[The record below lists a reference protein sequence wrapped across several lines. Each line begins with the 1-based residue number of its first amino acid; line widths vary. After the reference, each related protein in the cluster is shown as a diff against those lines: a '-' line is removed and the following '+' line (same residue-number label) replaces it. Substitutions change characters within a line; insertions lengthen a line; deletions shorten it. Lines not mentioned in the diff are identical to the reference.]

1 MSGTLEALQRQF
13 AAGVLGDAPAI
24 LHALRTHGG
33 FDAAQ
38 RFEVYRHAYRARLV
52 DALTDSFAHSARYL
66 GEAEFRARAL
76 EYVEAHSP
84 RAYSIRWYGA
94 GFPAWLRKRHA
105 QDAALA
111 ELAALDWALR
121 AAFDSADAAP
131 LEAAAFAALSPADWA
146 RVGFRLHPSFRLLR
160 QRWNAVSVWQ
170 AINAEASP
178 PAVRALPQAV
188 TLAVWRHALQPH
200 FRTLEPDE
208 GSALRALRAGAS
220 FAAVCARLAETR
232 TREDA
237 AQLAGRW
244 LRRWVDERLL
254 VALR

>member
-13 AAGVLGDAPAI
+13 AAGVLGDDAGI
-24 LHALRTHGG
+24 LGALRAGRELG
-33 FDAAQ
+33 AGQ
-38 RFEVYRHAYRARLV
+38 RLAIYREAYRARLA
-52 DALTDSFAHSARYL
+52 DALADSFGHTARYL
-66 GEAEFRARAL
+66 GGDAFRALAL
-76 EYVEAHSP
+76 EYVETHTPS
-84 RAYSIRWYGA
+84 AYSIRWYGA
-94 GFPAWLRKRHA
+94 AFPGWLRKTCP

-121 AAFDSADAAP
+121 AAFDSADAEP
-131 LEAAAFAALSPADWA
+131 LEAAALAALTPADWA

-160 QRWNAVSVWQ
+160 QCWNAVSVWQ

-220 FAAVCARLAETR
+220 FAAVCARLAETG